1 MEENKPAEVATE
13 VVTAPAA
20 VIEAATEKPKRK
32 RTPRKP
38 KEEAVTAAPKRERK
52 PKMVHEVVQDGKF
65 VHLRGT
71 DVVMDKLTPKQR
83 EAVGIKAVEG
93 KLGVPC
99 AEPVT
104 LTFKSVKAAAQFFER
119 CFTDEDGTHNYIHT
133 SGKADWLSDDLADM
147 LG

>member
-1 MEENKPAEVATE
+1 MEETKTTE
-13 VVTAPAA
+13 VVNVDPAVVA
-20 VIEAATEKPKRK
+20 DMPKPKR
-32 RTPRKP
+32 RRSPRKAIP
-38 KEEAVTAAPKRERK
+38 VDAAPKKERK
-52 PKMVHEVVQDGKF
+52 PKMAHEVIQEGKF

-83 EAVGIKAVEG
+83 EAVGIKAVDG

-104 LTFKSVKAAAQFFER
+104 LTFKSPKAAAQFFER

-133 SGKADWLSDDLADM
+133 SGKTDWMSEDLADM